1 MTNSCGKGRDEDI
14 SSRTRITVAVLL
26 GAILL
31 SLSAVSISPFAA
43 GGEHPPVGLDDIF
56 WTKGLPIVISGEDF
70 VVDPNQTLYIGP
82 GVIVLI
88 EENRGIDVKGR
99 IIANGTSDEPIQ
111 FTLDPGSAYGSTW
124 RSLDFIEGEG
134 SVLEHVLIDF
144 ARTGLRISSS
154 SPRLVNSEIGA
165 FRSAVV
171 VDSRIGPASNP
182 IFENSSI
189 FSGMSHFDF
198 DVSGTS
204 WVTAL
209 NTTFNS
215 TKTKMGDP
223 TAHIERQWFLDVH
236 VDNSIGENVEVANV
250 LLEDNANGT
259 ATDIG
264 LTNKD
269 GALSLVATEYV
280 DSFGFFGKNR
290 TYFTPHDIT
299 ASKLGY
305 TDHSLGQLWI
315 DSNRVAYLTLVDQ
328 KKPVTTL
335 VVSGPTHGTAPTYI
349 GSTTQFSFDIS
360 PGGSEPVQTV
370 YAINGGEWQLY
381 THTPFGLTDEVL
393 NTISYY
399 SFDPAGNKESQNSDE
414 FNLDTTAPTV
424 TMTLDP
430 NGDGS
435 NPVNID
441 SETYFELAASDSG
454 SGMESL
460 RYSSDGASF
469 RDYVGRIAFSDE
481 KHYNISYI
489 VKDNIGN
496 TANGNLWF
504 RIAFPVP
511 VVVNNPPYFIRE
523 PIEDGKVGEDYVYYG
538 EAYDPDEDDVLSY
551 SLVNS
556 PAGMAMDPNTG
567 LVTWTPEDW
576 QKGQNLI
583 FIYVTDGKDSD
594 VQIFYIRVQEKDPEP
609 EDNLM
614 LILGAMGVTTI
625 VLGAFAGLTEYGRF
639 RFYLFFVVPLYS
651 KLNRDKVLNQF
662 LRGQIYGYIMA
673 YPGENYSSIKKAMGV
688 ENGTLTHHLYI
699 LEREGFVAS
708 RVDGRNKRFYPAGV
722 AAERKTKASMI
733 QKAILKMIRQGPSLT
748 QTEIAEAL
756 GTSKQVVNYH
766 IKSLQKVGLLSV
778 AKNGSSLEYQDL
790 SRKQ

>member
-1 MTNSCGKGRDEDI
+1 MTNSCGKGRDEEI

-26 GAILL
+26 GAVLL
-31 SLSAVSISPFAA
+31 SLGAVSFSPFAA
-43 GGEHPPVGLDDIF
+43 GEDEPPVGLDDIF
-56 WTKGLPIVISGEDF
+56 WTKGLPIVISGQDF
-70 VVDPNQTLYIGP
+70 VVNQSQTLYIEAGA
-82 GVIVLI
+82 VVFLK
-88 EENRGIDVKGR
+88 ENLGIDVKGKM
-99 IIANGTSDEPIQ
+99 IANGTSDEPIQ
-111 FTLDPGSAYGSTW
+111 FTLDPGSAYGNTW
-124 RSLDFIEGEG
+124 RSLDFVEDEG
-134 SVLEHVLIDF
+134 SVLEHVVIGV
-144 ARTGLRISSS
+144 ARTGMHISSS
-154 SPRLVNSEIGA
+154 SPRLVSSEIGA
-165 FRSAVV
+165 FRTAVV
-171 VDSRIGPASNP
+171 VDSRSGPASNP
-182 IFENSSI
+182 VFENCSL

-209 NTTFNS
+209 NTTYNS

-236 VDNSIGENVEVANV
+236 VDNSIGEKIEGASV

-259 ATDIG
+259 ATNSGFTDS
-264 LTNKD
+264 D
-269 GALSLVATEYV
+269 GTLRLIATEYV
-280 DSFGFFGKNR
+280 DNFGFFGENR
-290 TYFTPHDIT
+290 TFHTPHVIT

-305 TDHSLGQLWI
+305 TDDSLGQFWVQTN
-315 DSNRVAYLTLVDQ
+315 SVAHLTLVDEE
-328 KKPVTTL
+328 KPVTTL
-335 VVSGPTHGTAPTYI
+335 VISGPTCGTAPKYI
-349 GSTTQFSFDIS
+349 GSTTQFSFDVS
-360 PGGSEPVQTV
+360 PGGMEPVQTK
-370 YAINGGEWQLY
+370 YAINGGAWTLY
-381 THTPFGLTDEVL
+381 TQTPFGLTDEGL
-393 NTISYY
+393 NTIWFY
-399 SFDPAGNKESQNSDE
+399 SFDQAGNLEGNNSDE
-414 FNLDTTAPTV
+414 FSLDTTAPTV

-430 NGDGS
+430 DGDGS
-435 NPVNID
+435 NPVTMD
-441 SETYFELAASDSG
+441 SETYLELAASDSG
-454 SGMESL
+454 SGVESL
-460 RYSSDGASF
+460 GYSSDGASF

-481 KHYNISYI
+481 KHYNISFI

-496 TANGNLWF
+496 TASGELWF

-523 PIEDGKVGEDYVYYG
+523 PIEVGEVGESYFYYA
-538 EAYDPDEDDVLSY
+538 EAYDPDGDDVLSY

-556 PAGMAMDPNTG
+556 PAGMAIDQNTG

-583 FIYVTDGKDSD
+583 FIYVTDGEDSD
-594 VQIFYIRVQEKDPEP
+594 VQIFYVRVLERELEP
-609 EDNLM
+609 QDNLM
-614 LILGAMGVTTI
+614 LILGAMGVTTV
-625 VLGAFAGLTEYGRF
+625 VLGALAGFTEYGRF
-639 RFYLFFVVPLYS
+639 RFYLYFLVPLYS
-651 KLNRDKVLNQF
+651 KLSREKVLNQF

-722 AAERKTKASMI
+722 AAERRTKASMI
-733 QKAILKMIRQGPSLT
+733 QKAILKMIRQSPSLT

-766 IKSLQKVGLLSV
+766 IKSLKKVGLLSV